1 MTHDHEKQ
9 YQRRKRL
16 KIYGSFGPY
25 NGAGTC
31 RFVRIY
37 NIIHTKTISL

>member
-16 KIYGSFGPY
+16 KIYGISVPIMGLGRAALY
-25 NGAGTC
+25 
-31 RFVRIY
+31 VY
-37 NIIHTKTISL
+37 TILFILKQ